1 MKKYLIPVLTIVLCA
16 AVLLG
21 AAFGLQGVAEKNAQS
36 EHLRLLETLAPGS
49 ENFTV
54 IPYEGE
60 DGNIRSI
67 HKGETGYVIETVTQG
82 YAGEIT
88 LLVGVNNDGKVVG
101 LMVRSMHETFG
112 LGAQALTDT
121 DFLSSFLFREGVF
134 SVVTE
139 ADKAHASVAEPA
151 EEETVDAA
159 SSATGEA
166 ALPEDS
172 SIPTVEVD
180 ALTGATV
187 TSRAIVRG
195 VNSAIL
201 FVMGPEAAA
210 DADAAT
216 GATS

>member
-21 AAFGLQGVAEKNAQS
+21 AAFGLQGVAEKNAPS

-121 DFLSSFLFREGVF
+121 NFLSSFLFQEGIF

-139 ADKAHASVAEPA
+139 ADKAYAGEV
-151 EEETVDAA
+151 EETEEKVDAA
-159 SSATGEA
+159 SGATGET

-172 SIPTVEVD
+172 DLPTVEVD

-187 TSRAIVRG
+187 TSKAIVRG
-195 VNSAIL
+195 VNSAVL
-201 FVMGPEAAA
+201 YVLGPDAAA
-210 DADAAT
+210 SADAAT